1 MVTFISLAPKMKE
14 LHEFVIPHIASYWRE
29 VADYLEY
36 NIGVIKTIKEKCNN
50 NPVKCCD
57 DLLRNWLST
66 NNGVGP
72 KTWSTLIFTLMD
84 ITDLEEVAR
93 HIEQKISIINKN
105 SNR

>member
-1 MVTFISLAPKMKE
+1 MKE
-14 LHEFVIPHIASYWRE
+14 LHKIVIPHIASYWRE

-36 NIGVIKTIKEKCNN
+36 NIGVIKTIKEKCNS

-57 DLLRNWLST
+57 EVLRNWLST

-84 ITDLEEVAR
+84 INDLEEVAR
-93 HIEQKISIINKN
+93 KIEHQINLSK
-105 SNR
+105 SKH

>member
-1 MVTFISLAPKMKE
+1 MHKI
-14 LHEFVIPHIASYWRE
+14 VIPHIASYWTE

-57 DLLRNWLST
+57 EVLRNWLST

-72 KTWSTLIFTLMD
+72 KTWSTLICTLMD
-84 ITDLEEVAR
+84 IKDLEEMAKK
-93 HIEQKISIINKN
+93 IENQIIDIKR
-105 SNR
+105 SSKK